1 MAQGGKMEVDNLSLP
16 LQPIACNGRAILT
29 LSRHASGTSLLIP
42 TLTGRK
48 LVQNSD

>member
-1 MAQGGKMEVDNLSLP
+1 MEVDKLSLP
-16 LQPIACNGRAILT
+16 LQPIACNGRAVRT
-29 LSRHASGTSLLIP
+29 LFRHVSGTPLLIP